1 MVIVCL
7 AVCDGSNL
15 SAPGPNGED
24 ARPPDRGRGLVTGQ
38 ARNRL
43 DNAAVLIQRFFGAW
57 RRVAA
62 ALQRFL
68 SALSVWNCP
77 FDNI

>member
-38 ARNRL
+38 VRSLASGGF
-43 DNAAVLIQRFFGAW
+43 DPAVLR
-57 RRVAA
+57 